1 MVALYQNPCKCW
13 SLGLYY
19 LQFPDRQSYSFMLS
33 MTGIGWT
40 ENFGTIVVRSIL
52 NPLMIGDRGLPWA
65 APGGPAARHKCCS
78 DAVDDPVA
86 TSYRPRICEVRTV
99 RVVSE
104 PGTVGQGV
112 YSSMA
117 LVVTSTVAAIPA
129 PPVEDV
135 PPSRHLE
142 RAKVFLQ
149 ARNFRQALQAC
160 DAELRSAPSA
170 KNYVALA
177 YVYRAVHA
185 YLDHLA
191 ATDRVV
197 P

>member
-1 MVALYQNPCKCW
+1 
-13 SLGLYY
+13 
-19 LQFPDRQSYSFMLS
+19 
-33 MTGIGWT
+33 
-40 ENFGTIVVRSIL
+40 
-52 NPLMIGDRGLPWA
+52 
-65 APGGPAARHKCCS
+65 
-78 DAVDDPVA
+78 
-86 TSYRPRICEVRTV
+86 
-99 RVVSE
+99 
-104 PGTVGQGV
+104 
-112 YSSMA
+112 MA

-129 PPVEDV
+129 PPVGDV

-149 ARNFRQALQAC
+149 AGDFRRALQAC

-191 ATDRVV
+191 ATDQWVRVEQV
-197 P
+197 YLNLGAWHLSDLVDPPDVMARIAKELIQEAVLQQAELTEAMARRLDDTGAARFFEEQRLWRTTNPNDWWFGIPPEWVW